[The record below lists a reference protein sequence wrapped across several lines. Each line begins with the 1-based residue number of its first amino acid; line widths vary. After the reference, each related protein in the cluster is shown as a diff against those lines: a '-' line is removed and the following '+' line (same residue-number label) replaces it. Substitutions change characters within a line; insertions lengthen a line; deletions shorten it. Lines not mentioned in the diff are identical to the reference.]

1 MCVCVCVCV
10 CVYADM
16 CVCVCVCIYM
26 YVCVC
31 IYIYVYIIK
40 RFTHIR
46 TVSVIKLLTSAVCDD
61 VMIPNSNPILSGLL
75 LYDRNRKFTQILTF

>member
-1 MCVCVCVCV
+1 MCVCVCV

-16 CVCVCVCIYM
+16 CVCVCVYVYTCM
-26 YVCVC
+26 YVCV
-31 IYIYVYIIK
+31 YIYVYIIK

>member
-1 MCVCVCVCV
+1 MYTNMCVCVCTQICV
-10 CVYADM
+10 CVYVYT
-16 CVCVCVCIYM
+16 CM
-26 YVCVC
+26 YVCV
-31 IYIYVYIIK
+31 YIYVYIIK